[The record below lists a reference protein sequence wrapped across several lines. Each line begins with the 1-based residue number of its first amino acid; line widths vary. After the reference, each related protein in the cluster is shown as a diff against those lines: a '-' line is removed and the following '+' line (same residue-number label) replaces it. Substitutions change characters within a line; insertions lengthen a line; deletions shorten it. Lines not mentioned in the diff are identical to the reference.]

1 MTSSVSRA
9 TRRVVPPLGGRR
21 GDHPRSGV
29 VVVTNVTPL
38 TYPRRVTSQLAP
50 EVPYAGDSLTRALA
64 AFRANGR
71 MDMAFGGRVLGNGS
85 ALEISELCGA
95 RTRSLAN
102 LVVRSGAGL
111 GGKSLLLGRPVSVTS
126 YAAAQGITHV
136 YDHAVKQEHLETV
149 VALPVVVENVP
160 RLVIYLGNRT
170 QVGLGDRW
178 FDSFTP
184 LLRRL
189 ERDIAV
195 DDEVRRRLAL
205 LRPSPHE
212 PGLSSADLRDIGAEL
227 GALAD
232 ETQDDVLRVRLQ
244 LLRDR
249 VTPGGSVPSP
259 RLPSVAL
266 SPREVDV
273 LAQVAL
279 GRTNR
284 EAADELGLLP
294 NTVKSYLKTAMR
306 KLDANNRVQAITAAR
321 EAGVLR

>member
-1 MTSSVSRA
+1 MTA
-9 TRRVVPPLGGRR
+9 QL
-21 GDHPRSGV
+21 
-29 VVVTNVTPL
+29 L
-38 TYPRRVTSQLAP
+38 TEA
-50 EVPYAGDSLTRALA
+50 PYAGDNLA
-64 AFRANGR
+64 RVLSVFRAHGR

-85 ALEISELCGA
+85 VLEISELCGA

-126 YAAAQGITHV
+126 YASARGITHV
-136 YDHAVKQEHLETV
+136 YDHAVSQEHLETV
-149 VALPVVVENVP
+149 VAMPVVVDNVP

-178 FDSFTP
+178 LDSFAP

-189 ERDIAV
+189 GRDIAV
-195 DDEVRRRLAL
+195 DDELRRRLPLLQPADPAL
-205 LRPSPHE
+205 SPT
-212 PGLSSADLRDIGAEL
+212 DLRDIGLEL
-227 GALAD
+227 ASLAD
-232 ETQDDVLRVRLQ
+232 AIQDEQLRSRLE

-249 VTPGGSVPSP
+249 VTRGAAASLARGASVS
-259 RLPSVAL
+259 LA
-266 SPREVDV
+266 PREIDV
-273 LAQVAL
+273 LVQIAL

-306 KLDANNRVQAITAAR
+306 KLHASNRVQAITAAR
-321 EAGVLR
+321 EAGLIR

>member
-1 MTSSVSRA
+1 MTA
-9 TRRVVPPLGGRR
+9 
-21 GDHPRSGV
+21 
-29 VVVTNVTPL
+29 
-38 TYPRRVTSQLAP
+38 QLAP
-50 EVPYAGDSLTRALA
+50 EAPYAGDGLARALA
-64 AFRANGR
+64 AFRSAGR
-71 MDMAFGGRVLGNGS
+71 MDMAFGGRVLGQGT

-95 RTRSLAN
+95 RTRALAN

-111 GGKSLLLGRPVSVTS
+111 GGKSLMLGRPVSVTS

-178 FDSFTP
+178 FDTFTP

-189 ERDIAV
+189 ERDVAV

-205 LRPSPHE
+205 LRPAHHE
-212 PGLSSADLRDIGAEL
+212 PALSPGDLRDIGHELAEL
-227 GALAD
+227 AGAVQD
-232 ETQDDVLRVRLQ
+232 EALRARIEVLRA
-244 LLRDR
+244 R
-249 VTPGGSVPSP
+249 VDPGSAVPSP
-259 RLPSVAL
+259 RRPSVGLA
-266 SPREVDV
+266 PREVDV
-273 LAQVAL
+273 LRQVAL

-321 EAGVLR
+321 ESGVLR